1 MSRNGICAYRRKL
14 GDKDVIVRLNGR
26 DVPNKV
32 TMERTLEILPYGTT
46 MTDIISGKPVTIAE
60 EMTLE
65 PRQVMILQNF

>member
-14 GDKDVIVRLNGR
+14 GDKDVIVLLNGR

-46 MTDIISGKPVTIAE
+46 TTDIISGKPVTIAE
-60 EMTLE
+60 EMTFE